1 MEGMT
6 SPSAPDLE
14 VACLLSLEGA
24 LAAGGLPDL
33 GECTAAVLGGALQAL
48 VKRHGAAAAP
58 LLRAIADQAQP
69 KDIRKT
75 ARLAIYRLGQAG
87 IVVPPLPGR
96 SPIAPTIR
104 LEAER
109 PARAW
114 LSGIDGTGSRAV
126 WILFEGGVGGGLAL
140 CSLILNDEAGVL
152 ESAGGAITRK
162 RLDAELRA
170 LREHQKLPWVET
182 DPPRACALVA
192 DALDLHARAGTEP
205 PREFSRWRRLFV
217 VRAADPAGG
226 GGNPLPAEVD
236 AHLLDRSGELLDLP
250 ELLGWFVDPG
260 SIHEESLALLQARES
275 RLVVSDQIKAEREA
289 AIVDAVI
296 DKLFTGAARPRWAKR
311 LSEMALIFRAT
322 GRDEPA
328 RLAECAA
335 GALLDEAR
343 AARLI
348 PLVRDL
354 ALHGLE
360 MGGEVALGRVKLAEV
375 SRAPVWRARP

>member
-1 MEGMT
+1 MT
-6 SPSAPDLE
+6 SPSARDRE
-14 VACLLSLEGA
+14 AACLLSLEGA
-24 LAAGGLPDL
+24 LAIGGLPDL
-33 GECTAAVLGGALQAL
+33 GECPAAVLGGALEAL
-48 VKRHGAAAAP
+48 VKRHGPAAAP
-58 LLRAIADQAQP
+58 LLRAIADQARA

-87 IVVPPLPGR
+87 FAVPPSPGR
-96 SPIAPTIR
+96 SPIGPVIK

-109 PARAW
+109 PVRAW

-126 WILFEGGVGGGLAL
+126 WILFEGGVGGGHAL

-162 RLDAELRA
+162 RLEAELRA

-182 DPPRACALVA
+182 DPPRACALVG

-205 PREFSRWRRLFV
+205 PGEFSRWRRLFAG
-217 VRAADPAGG
+217 RTADAAGTAE
-226 GGNPLPAEVD
+226 NPPPTEVD
-236 AHLLDRSGELLDLP
+236 PHLLDRSAELLELP

-260 SIHEESLALLQARES
+260 SIHEEALALLQARES
-275 RLVVSDQIKAEREA
+275 RLLVSDQVKAEREA

-296 DKLFTGAARPRWAKR
+296 DKLFTSEERPRWSRR
-311 LSEMALIFRAT
+311 LREMGFIFRAT

-335 GALLDEAR
+335 DALLDQAR
-343 AARLI
+343 AARAI
-348 PLVRDL
+348 PLVR
-354 ALHGLE
+354 GLVLRGLD

-375 SRAPVWRARP
+375 SRAPVRSPRP